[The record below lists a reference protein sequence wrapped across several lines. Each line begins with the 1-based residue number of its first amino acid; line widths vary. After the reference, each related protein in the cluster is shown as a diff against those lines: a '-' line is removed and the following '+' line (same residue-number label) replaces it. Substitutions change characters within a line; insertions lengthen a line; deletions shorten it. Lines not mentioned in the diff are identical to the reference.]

1 MQTFTKVG
9 LHALRTPENYVLLLI
24 DVNSHDPTRVI
35 NNVTASAKTA
45 NAYGVP
51 TI

>member
-1 MQTFTKVG
+1 MQTFTKVS
-9 LHALRTPENYVLLLI
+9 LDALLTAENCGLLI

-35 NNVTASAKTA
+35 NNVTAIAKTA